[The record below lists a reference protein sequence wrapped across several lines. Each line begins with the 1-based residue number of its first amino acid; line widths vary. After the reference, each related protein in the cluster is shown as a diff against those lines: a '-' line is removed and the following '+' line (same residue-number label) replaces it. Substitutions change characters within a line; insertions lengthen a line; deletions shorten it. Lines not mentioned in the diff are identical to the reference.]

1 MVCVKTPC
9 WFEIELFSCS
19 VDLACRLYYVML
31 EEAKCWK
38 PNKWYIN
45 DRLVESPHLS
55 GFYARDPNNSIHEA
69 AKYW

>member
-1 MVCVKTPC
+1 MACLKIFYWP
-9 WFEIELFSCS
+9 EIKLFSCLA
-19 VDLACRLYYVML
+19 DLACHLYYVML
-31 EEAKCWK
+31 EEAKRWK

-55 GFYARDPNNSIHEA
+55 GFYARDPNDTMHEA